1 MIINAYG
8 KEYQT
13 NAPSGLICIFDYDG
27 TLSDGTHRL
36 HLLPK
41 KDLHLTESWT
51 EFNRAAKDDSPIANT
66 IKVMNAMYAAGH
78 CVIILTGRSDEV
90 EEDSRIWLRNHGAM
104 YDFMIMRKHTDN
116 RKDTV
121 IKEEILREIG
131 LDRIL
136 AAWDDSPSIIPHF
149 RNIGITT
156 YAVVDYGS
164 QVHDHLKSH
173 GVDELEKAE

>member
-1 MIINAYG
+1 MKINAYG
-8 KEYQT
+8 REFRT
-13 NAPSGLICIFDYDG
+13 NAPSGMICIFDYDG

-41 KDLHLTESWT
+41 TDLHLTESWS
-51 EFNRAAKDDSPIANT
+51 EFNRAAIFDTPITNT
-66 IKVMNAMYAAGH
+66 IAVMNAMYAAGH

-90 EEDSRIWLRNHGAM
+90 EKESREWLANHNAK
-104 YDFMIMRKHTDN
+104 YDFLIMRRHDDN

-131 LDRIL
+131 LHRIL
-136 AAWDDSPSIIPHF
+136 AAWDDSPSVIPHF

-156 YAVVDYGS
+156 YAVTDYGVN
-164 QVHDHLKSH
+164 VHSHLKSH
-173 GVDELEKAE
+173 GVDKL